1 MTPGAAVVLAAAG
14 FVAGSVN
21 AVAGGGSLISFP
33 ALLAAGYPAVT
44 ANVTN
49 TVAIWPGYVGSA
61 VGFRAD
67 LVGQRQR
74 VIALGITS
82 AAGAVCG
89 AVLLLTTPESL
100 FRAAVPWLLL
110 VAAGL
115 LLVQPRV
122 SGLRAAT
129 AGWRR

>member
-49 TVAIWPGYVGSA
+49 TVAIWPGYVRSA

-74 VIALGITS
+74 VIALGVT
-82 AAGAVCG
+82 ARRARCTG

-100 FRAAVPWLLL
+100 FRAAVPWAPARRGRTAPGPTPG
-110 VAAGL
+110 V
-115 LLVQPRV
+115 R
-122 SGLRAAT
+122 LRAAT
-129 AGWRR
+129 AGGRR